1 MTLVLDLSLPCLGL
15 VSFFCVASLLALVV
29 LFRFIPFRF
38 ILLCFVFDTLRFT
51 FLALFRGC
59 ALRFVLFRFAAASN
73 QVVYEFLVRFVV
85 SSEVDAKQAKQ
96 YVDQSLCLQLVELF
110 DR

>member
-1 MTLVLDLSLPCLGL
+1 MLPFVLLW
-15 VSFFCVASLLALVV
+15 LAL
-29 LFRFIPFRF
+29 LRFIPFRF
-38 ILLCFVFDTLRFT
+38 ILLRFGFVTLRF
-51 FLALFRGC
+51 F
-59 ALRFVLFRFAAASN
+59 FVLFRFAAASN